1 MIVLAL
7 FALVF
12 AIVGCLSTFAPQYM
26 ADYLKRHNM
35 PVRIGSTVE
44 TTPRNVRTVG
54 IGFLGLVMLL
64 VAVLIVFATVPG
76 LQLPFA

>member
-1 MIVLAL
+1 VIVLTL
-7 FALVF
+7 FAVVF
-12 AIVGCLSTFAPQYM
+12 AIVGCLSTFAPRYM

-54 IGFLGLVMLL
+54 VVFLGFVILL
-64 VAVLIVFATVPG
+64 VVVVIVVATVPD
-76 LQLPFA
+76 LELPFA